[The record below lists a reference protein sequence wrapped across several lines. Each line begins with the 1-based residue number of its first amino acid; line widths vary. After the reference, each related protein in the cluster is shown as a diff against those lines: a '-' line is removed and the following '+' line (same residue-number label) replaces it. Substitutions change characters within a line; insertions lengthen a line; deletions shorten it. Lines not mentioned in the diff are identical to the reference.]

1 MRLMGEF
8 RTVMGSIAIDVG
20 MIKKAERRGGTTS
33 ICLDD
38 GEIIQTTMSVA
49 QVLRVIRR
57 VSEAHEEA
65 MQMRI
70 RAGR

>member
-8 RTVMGSIAIDVG
+8 RTSVGSIAIDVG
-20 MIKKAERRGGTTS
+20 MIKKVERRGDMTS
-33 ICLDD
+33 ICMDD
-38 GEIIQTTMSVA
+38 GEIIQTTMTVA
-49 QVLRVIRR
+49 QVLGVIRR
-57 VSEAHEEA
+57 VSEAHEQA